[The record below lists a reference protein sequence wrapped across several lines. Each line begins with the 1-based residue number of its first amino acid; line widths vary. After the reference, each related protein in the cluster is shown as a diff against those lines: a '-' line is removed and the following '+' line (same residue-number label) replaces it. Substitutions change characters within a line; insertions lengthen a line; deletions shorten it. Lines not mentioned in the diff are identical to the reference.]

1 MNNLL
6 EKVKKIFAALLSVFA
21 MLFSFGTE
29 KIAMDVRV
37 ENAPAQ
43 TICVEWKNQTGAVIY
58 SPRYSV
64 EKQVDGEWEKV
75 AFAEHFGFNEMATTH
90 YPLQGGSFTIKSEE
104 VFGTVLSPGT
114 YRFNFEYGTADGE
127 KVAVQEF
134 VIYTAPD
141 AELGGI
147 YYEKT
152 DLCSLVFQSSVFAWC
167 FCCSG

>member
-6 EKVKKIFAALLSVFA
+6 EKIKTILAALLSVFTVV
-21 MLFSFGTE
+21 FSFGTE

-37 ENAPAQ
+37 ENAPEQ
-43 TICVEWKNQTGAVIY
+43 TIHVEWKNQTGGVIY

-64 EKQVDGEWEKV
+64 EKQTDEKWERV
-75 AFAEHFGFNEMATTH
+75 AFAEDFGFEEIASVH
-90 YPLQGGSFTIKSEE
+90 YPLQGGSFTIKCEK
-104 VFGTVLSPGT
+104 VFGKALPAGT

-141 AELGGI
+141 AE
-147 YYEKT
+147 
-152 DLCSLVFQSSVFAWC
+152 
-167 FCCSG
+167 